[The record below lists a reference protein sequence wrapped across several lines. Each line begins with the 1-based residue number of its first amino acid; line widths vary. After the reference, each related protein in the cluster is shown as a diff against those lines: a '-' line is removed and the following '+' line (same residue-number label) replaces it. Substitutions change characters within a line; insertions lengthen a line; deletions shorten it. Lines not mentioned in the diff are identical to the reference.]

1 MLATLRTMSHNGF
14 MENAQPS
21 QATRIDILAKLQPE
35 GWMQIAAE
43 NLKLNAIGIENDDDS
58 DAEMEVFADVAEIIK
73 EDELIGNN
81 VTVVGFGRTA
91 TDETLR
97 LMAVTGHYNAVT
109 SISGGAE
116 EHIEGLSSGDEV
128 LALCVHA
135 AQKKKN
141 SAQDCYFPL
150 NRSTLACVEVELGDD
165 DTPYIVSLLRKR
177 QRMIQDIVASSDF
190 QALNIHKKR
199 KTLDL
204 IAEDLSLEFADSF
217 PAEMTSLVCHRYS
230 EHIKLP
236 EIYSVVGSEYDAEV
250 ISGDKI
256 RLIPQER
263 NGELVVELS
272 NSKEQATYLVRVDDV
287 VDMYPRD
294 SHLVELG
301 EPTDEIEI
309 TDMIGLICQEA
320 DGAEAFVSSPIFRKL
335 SLDIQRK
342 ALERYEDAIAEH
354 LSTVTQFLDS
364 VDPLEIE
371 VRVTAF
377 RCQPESTLCLGW
389 SNPLVSQ
396 SSFSEDNDVTLT
408 VDFVKVYNP
417 DLADSKD
424 RTEPFTS
431 RDDFTL
437 SGGEPMVLMG
447 IGMTEMYYLVR
458 ARDILS
464 LVPVYED

>member
-1 MLATLRTMSHNGF
+1 
-14 MENAQPS
+14 
-21 QATRIDILAKLQPE
+21 
-35 GWMQIAAE
+35 
-43 NLKLNAIGIENDDDS
+43 
-58 DAEMEVFADVAEIIK
+58 
-73 EDELIGNN
+73 
-81 VTVVGFGRTA
+81 
-91 TDETLR
+91 
-97 LMAVTGHYNAVT
+97 
-109 SISGGAE
+109 
-116 EHIEGLSSGDEV
+116 
-128 LALCVHA
+128 
-135 AQKKKN
+135 
-141 SAQDCYFPL
+141 
-150 NRSTLACVEVELGDD
+150 
-165 DTPYIVSLLRKR
+165 
-177 QRMIQDIVASSDF
+177 
-190 QALNIHKKR
+190 
-199 KTLDL
+199 
-204 IAEDLSLEFADSF
+204 
-217 PAEMTSLVCHRYS
+217 
-230 EHIKLP
+230 
-236 EIYSVVGSEYDAEV
+236 
-250 ISGDKI
+250 
-256 RLIPQER
+256 
-263 NGELVVELS
+263 
-272 NSKEQATYLVRVDDV
+272 
-287 VDMYPRD
+287 MYPRD

-437 SGGEPMVLMG
+437 SGGEPMVLFG